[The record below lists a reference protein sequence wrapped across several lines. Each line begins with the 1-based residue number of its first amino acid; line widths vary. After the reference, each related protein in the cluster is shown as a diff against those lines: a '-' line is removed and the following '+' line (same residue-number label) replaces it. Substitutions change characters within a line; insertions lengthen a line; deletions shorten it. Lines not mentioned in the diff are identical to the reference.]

1 MIFQRVINLWKISA
15 LDIDEIMHK
24 PKNKKEFVRDIL
36 KLKKQRLATVVQD
49 EPLKVFEE
57 EEKEND
63 QTNK

>member
-15 LDIDEIMHK
+15 LDVDEIMHK
-24 PKNKKEFVRDIL
+24 PKNKKEFVKDIL

-57 EEKEND
+57 QEKEND